1 MIDIVDIDILLL
13 LFALLGLLGGSI
25 DRRPLID
32 CAPTVFA
39 STNIAAHRDMQPWKP
54 P

>member
-1 MIDIVDIDILLL
+1 MIAIAIIVL
-13 LFALLGLLGGSI
+13 LFALLGLLGCSI

-32 CAPTVFA
+32 CAPTVLA
-39 STNIAAHRDMQPWKP
+39 VVNIVAQRDMQAWKP

>member
-1 MIDIVDIDILLL
+1 MIGVLLT
-13 LFALLGLLGGSI
+13 FALLGLLGVSI

-32 CAPTVFA
+32 CAPTVLA
-39 STNIAAHRDMQPWKP
+39 WVSIVVRRDMQAWKP

>member
-1 MIDIVDIDILLL
+1 MIDLDIFIL

-32 CAPTVFA
+32 CAPTVSA
-39 STNIAAHRDMQPWKP
+39 WLNIVAHRDMQAWKP